1 MIRWLVVLSLLLP
14 LAGTAAEV
22 AGVKLPDTATVAGQT
37 LRLNGAAL
45 RQKMFFKIYVAA
57 LYLPAKQTTSEQALA
72 SPGARRISMTLMRDI
87 TAEQLIEALAGG
99 VRQNHTAAEFEKLK
113 PGIEALNRVMTDI
126 GQAKSG
132 SVITLDY
139 VPGTGTQV
147 ALNGAAQGAP
157 VPGEDFYRGLMKI
170 WLGQDPVDSGMKKA
184 LLGGS

>member
-1 MIRWLVVLSLLLP
+1 MTRWLFAAWLLFP
-14 LAGTAAEV
+14 FGIGAAEV
-22 AGVKLPDTATVAGQT
+22 AGVKVPDTVTVAGQT

-45 RQKMFFKIYVAA
+45 RQRLLFKIYVAG
-57 LYLPAKQTTSEQALA
+57 LYLPAKQTAAGEALA

-87 TAEQLIEALAGG
+87 TAEQLIDALANG
-99 VRQNHTAAEFEKLK
+99 VRQNHTAAELEKLK
-113 PGIEALNRVMTDI
+113 PGMETLNRIMTSI

-147 ALNGAAQGAP
+147 ALNGAVQGSP

-170 WLGQDPVDSGMKKA
+170 WLGDDPVDAGMKKA
-184 LLGGS
+184 LLGG